1 MLRIPD
7 HQEVPM
13 ETCQSSNPAA
23 SETRGQVPCLI
34 TEPQIAARVHQ
45 LAREISAEYAD
56 KPLLVVGVLH
66 GAYVFMAD
74 LVRQLTLPVRC
85 AFVMLS
91 SYGDDTVTSGE
102 VKLRLDLLRPVDG
115 EHLLVVDDIVDTGV
129 SIAWLVEHLTAKNPA
144 SLRLCVLL
152 DKPARRR
159 VPIKIDYVGFEVPDR
174 FVVGYGIDCADHHRE
189 LPYIGYV
196 PSDEQS
202 T

>member
-1 MLRIPD
+1 
-7 HQEVPM
+7 M
-13 ETCQSSNPAA
+13 ETCQPSNTAA
-23 SETRGQVPCLI
+23 GERKEQVPCLI
-34 TEPQIAARVHQ
+34 TEPRIAARVHQ

-56 KPLLVVGVLH
+56 KSLLVVGVLH

-74 LVRQLTLPVRC
+74 LVRQLTVPVRC

-102 VKLRLDLLRPVDG
+102 VKLHLDLLRPVEG

-129 SIAWLVEHLTAKNPA
+129 SIAWLLEHLTAKNPA

-159 VPIKIDYVGFEVPDR
+159 VPVKIDYVGFEVPDR

-196 PSDEQS
+196 PSDEQP

>member
-1 MLRIPD
+1 
-7 HQEVPM
+7 M
-13 ETCQSSNPAA
+13 ETCQSSNTVAR
-23 SETRGQVPCLI
+23 EQKEQVPCLI
-34 TEPQIAARVHQ
+34 TEPQIAGRVRE

-56 KPLLVVGVLH
+56 KSLLVVGVLH

-74 LVRQLTLPVRC
+74 LVRQLTVPVRC

-174 FVVGYGIDCADHHRE
+174 FVVGYGIDCADHPRE

>member
-1 MLRIPD
+1 
-7 HQEVPM
+7 M

-196 PSDEQS
+196 PSDEQP